1 LILFLRIGC
10 REQAKEVSM
19 IDQLIGFVAG
29 VYVAYSYLFFI
40 QPIWISVEEKTSKG
54 GEE

>member
-1 LILFLRIGC
+1 
-10 REQAKEVSM
+10 M